1 MSGGNTIVW
10 GALGLIA
17 FALLGPSLGS
27 FRSAPQEPAP
37 ARSGKPR
44 APSATD
50 PVPAASPVSVN
61 MASREL
67 ERAADGHFY
76 ADALVNGARV
86 HFLIDTG
93 ASMVALT
100 AADAQRA
107 GISLPSARMTAMGAG
122 GAFEVVPVTI
132 ERIAIGSLEARSVEG
147 AVARELPVSLLGQSF
162 LEQVGRVE
170 ISGDR
175 MTLR

>member
-10 GALGLIA
+10 AGVGLIG
-17 FALLGPSLGS
+17 FALLGPSLTT
-27 FRSAPQEPAP
+27 FRNTPADAPVA
-37 ARSGKPR
+37 GKPR
-44 APSATD
+44 APQAGD
-50 PVPAASPVSVN
+50 PVSAPSPVSVN
-61 MASREL
+61 MASRQL
-67 ERAADGHFY
+67 ERAPDGHFY
-76 ADALVNGARV
+76 ADAMVNGARV

-100 AADAQRA
+100 QADAQRA
-107 GISLPSARMTAMGAG
+107 GIALPSARETAMGAG
-122 GAFEVVPVTI
+122 GEIEVTPVTI
-132 ERIAIGSLEARSVEG
+132 DRIAIGPLEARGVQG